1 MTISRSMG
9 LDPILER
16 LGREGAS
23 LPEAEAMR
31 AVLAEDFAGRSL
43 DSLSEDEWL
52 RALGR
57 MEAVKQTGNAGMK

>member
-23 LPEAEAMR
+23 LLEAEAMR
-31 AVLAEDFAGRSL
+31 EVLADRFNGQSL
-43 DSLSEDEWL
+43 DSLSEAEWL
-52 RALGR
+52 EALGR

>member
-1 MTISRSMG
+1 MMISRSMS

-23 LPEAEAMR
+23 LLEAEAMR
-31 AVLAEDFAGRSL
+31 DVLAERFDGQLL
-43 DSLSEDEWL
+43 DSVNEADWL
-52 RALGR
+52 EALGR